1 MNKPL
6 LIHITSAPT
15 PDCEAL
21 EYALAMAA
29 FDLDVRLLFS
39 GAGLGWLVQGQS
51 SRKPDGKN
59 PAKLLSALPMYG
71 IDELGYLTDD
81 RFCGIEIVQATLLPA
96 DHDWFHGR
104 QTVSF

>member
-1 MNKPL
+1 MSMPL
-6 LIHITSAPT
+6 LIHITTAPT

-39 GAGLGWLVQGQS
+39 GAGLAWLMAGQS
-51 SRKPDGKN
+51 PRKRDGKS
-59 PAKLLSALPMYG
+59 PSKLLSALPMYG
-71 IDELGYLTDD
+71 IDELGYLADPRFSEIELSHARQLHDD
-81 RFCGIEIVQATLLPA
+81 
-96 DHDWFHGR
+96 HNWFDGR